1 MYLLLVNT
9 TLSIRINDITG
20 MPFTTTTGTPQGD
33 SLSPVLFVCYLEATL
48 RDVRAHLQPAPQ
60 TDMIIPTETEYA
72 DDVTFISTCHEHL
85 QQSLPQIKT
94 ILESWDLH
102 VNESKTEWVELT
114 SSNSTEELWR
124 NAKVLGSLLGDLQD
138 IQRRKQ
144 QATIAFRKMMT
155 LWFRRQHVSESRRI
169 RLYKAYVL
177 PTLTYNMGT
186 WGLTKGEFT
195 SLDIFHRKQLRFLL
209 GIFYPDHISNK
220 ALYKRTHSEPIS
232 TMALYARWKLFGHI
246 LRLPPNV
253 PANKAMIAYFSQH
266 GTGRRGR
273 PRTTLPIVLND
284 DLKGTPYKLKSK
296 KDLELLRTKAQARGE
311 WNNLIELVAKT

>member
-1 MYLLLVNT
+1 MNLYMIKYKIHTYVRTLVDSV
-9 TLSIRINDITG
+9 LSRQ
-20 MPFTTTTGTPQGD
+20 TPAD
-33 SLSPVLFVCYLEATL
+33 S
-48 RDVRAHLQPAPQ
+48 RGQR
-60 TDMIIPTETEYA
+60 
-72 DDVTFISTCHEHL
+72 
-85 QQSLPQIKT
+85 QSLNRHGT
-94 ILESWDLH
+94 HLH
-102 VNESKTEWVELT
+102 THKWTHGQKTEEQVNMYTMLCT
-114 SSNSTEELWR
+114 Y
-124 NAKVLGSLLGDLQD
+124 
-138 IQRRKQ
+138 
-144 QATIAFRKMMT
+144 AF
-155 LWFRRQHVSESRRI
+155 S
-169 RLYKAYVL
+169 Y
-177 PTLTYNMGT
+177 
-186 WGLTKGEFT
+186 
-195 SLDIFHRKQLRFLL
+195 
-209 GIFYPDHISNK
+209 GIGFKNYISISNK